1 MSVARGGLARS
12 TSGARSLAGR
22 GAAGTIGGC
31 ASSAAEVLVGELVSE
46 ADIGVV
52 AARSVGSRLVTGVV
66 VAVALGRVLALLL
79 VVHEVALGSKAGLV
93 GLLLL
98 LLLWVLHAL
107 LLLLLLGLAWEDGL
121 RKGRGSRRILA
132 VATGSQTIV
141 VVPNVEIEAV
151 IIAIHS
157 CRFRLDSG
165 GLRGVRVGVGW
176 LVSRQRGRG
185 RGRGQAVLCGD

>member
-1 MSVARGGLARS
+1 MSVARGGLAGS

-46 ADIGVV
+46 TDIGVV
-52 AARSVGSRLVTGVV
+52 AARSVGPRLVTGVV

-79 VVHEVALGSKAGLV
+79 VVHEVALGSIAGLV
-93 GLLLL
+93 GLL

-151 IIAIHS
+151 IIAVHS

-176 LVSRQRGRG
+176 LASRQRGRG